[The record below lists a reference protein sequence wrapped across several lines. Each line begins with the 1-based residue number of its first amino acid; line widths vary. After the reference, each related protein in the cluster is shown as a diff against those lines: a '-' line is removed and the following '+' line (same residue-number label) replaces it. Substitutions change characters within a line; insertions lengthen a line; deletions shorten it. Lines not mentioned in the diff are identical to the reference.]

1 MKNLLIFG
9 FLIFSSIIFSQKITV
24 KILDFETKKPIEKA
38 HVFFINKTI
47 YTNQKGEF
55 SFQLKNQKSI
65 TFSVSHLKYE
75 TQKIIYNTHKKPLV
89 IYLYEK
95 QVTLKGIKIITK
107 KKYNTAIEFKKLE
120 DLPKAVYSFASVL
133 NGNKIYV
140 FGGNVSS
147 VYAKNEEGLSQVQ
160 FSNEE
165 EIMKFLKKPNPI
177 SFNNFVGDIQT
188 YDISDKKW
196 KLENKKVINR
206 AYYNAVSYKDT
217 VFLIGG
223 KKLSKKK
230 SRELLSDQIEVV
242 SLKDLSIKKDD
253 TNPHQA
259 VDFGSVLYDNKILV
273 FGGSIKQHKNGTVLF
288 SDDIHI
294 YDLKTGYWYLLAKMP
309 KGKEVTGIVFEDKL
323 YFFGGFNKKNL
334 VDIESFDLKTGKWQK
349 EGTLFRGMRKPA
361 ITKDKDFIY
370 LNENGKIIT
379 FDPKTSTLK
388 EYSIDL
394 NLNNSNMYFFNETI
408 YIVGGYHVE
417 DYRRY
422 PSSGLYSIN
431 VSEFINTKPI
441 NRKKLQQN

>member
-1 MKNLLIFG
+1 MKNLTLLFFI
-9 FLIFSSIIFSQKITV
+9 LFSSITFSQKIIG
-24 KILDFETKKPIEKA
+24 KILDSETKEPIEKA

-47 YTNQKGEF
+47 YTNQDGEF
-55 SFQLKNQKSI
+55 SFHLNKDKSI
-65 TFSVSHLKYE
+65 TFSTSHIKYQ
-75 TQKIIYNTHKKPLV
+75 TQEITYKNNNNHLV
-89 IYLYEK
+89 IYLQEK
-95 QVTLKGIKIITK
+95 QETLERIEIKTNK
-107 KKYNTAIEFKKLE
+107 RYRNAIEFKKLVA
-120 DLPKAVYSFASVL
+120 LPKAVYSFASVL
-133 NGNKIYV
+133 NKNKIYV
-140 FGGNVSS
+140 FGGNTSS
-147 VYAKNEEGLSQVQ
+147 KQDKNKEGLSQVQ
-160 FSNEE
+160 FANEY
-165 EIMKFLKKPNPI
+165 EIMKFLKRPNPI
-177 SFNNFVGDIQT
+177 SFNNFIGDIQT
-188 YDISDKKW
+188 YDISNKKW
-196 KLENKKVINR
+196 ILEDEKVINR
-206 AYYNAVSYKDT
+206 AYFNAISYKDT

-230 SRELLSDQIEVV
+230 SRELLAENIELV
-242 SLKDLSIKKDD
+242 SLKKFSIKRDKV
-253 TNPHQA
+253 NPHQA

-273 FGGSIKQHKNGTVLF
+273 FGGSIKQHKNGSVVF
-288 SDDIHI
+288 SDEIHF
-294 YDLKTGYWYLLAKMP
+294 YDLKTGYWYLLTKMP
-309 KGKEVTGIVFEDKL
+309 KGKEVTGIVFNDKL
-323 YFFGGFNKKNL
+323 YLFGGYNKKNL
-334 VDIESFDLKTGKWQK
+334 TEIESFDLKTGKWKK